1 MYAIAFICCVSLSQD
16 FDMCVSCYQTVG
28 HEHPMD
34 KLGLG
39 LDDEA
44 SFQEGPKDP
53 REQRKASIEKC
64 IRYLVHATK
73 CHDPHCKLPSCIK
86 MKRVLTHSRECKL
99 MLSNKWSM
107 CKICKQFV
115 LLCISHAKNCNE
127 DKCPV
132 PVCARIKKNL
142 RDQRNKQAV
151 QRQRFMQMRMAH
163 MSASV
168 TNQVA
173 SVQNANNSV
182 ASPATNLSPSNP
194 TSHPS
199 PSKGSPANHP
209 ASHTANNSPA
219 AGVTASPAGGNQ
231 AGSGG
236 GGKGGPRTPANE
248 QMTGKAPRL
257 TNVPS
262 PAMQSHP
269 ASVPPSGKMEQN
281 MPAPNVTVGATAGL
295 PGELKIQKVPQNPA
309 VPAGGA
315 TGMQQRM
322 GTPMMGRAQHE
333 MMGQNSAAAAGIG
346 SQYQM
351 NMGTMAPQSNPAMM
365 RHSNYASPVAQQ
377 MMVRQSQYGG
387 GSYRGIAPNMQPHMA
402 AAAAAQQRMMS
413 QGQVYHQAPQ
423 QRSSTL
429 QQMLQA
435 GPPTQQYAAAQY
447 PQMSAHPHMTRP
459 PPQYP
464 MPQTA
469 GYPQVLGQSRPM
481 AGPPAQM
488 GQHMPNPQM
497 HPQYGGGMPQ
507 MDHSGGMQPTTADPS
522 GYMYQQQHQYG
533 LNTNN
538 NNSFHQQE
546 SMGSLGAM
554 TPTDRLSRF
563 AESL

>member
-1 MYAIAFICCVSLSQD
+1 
-16 FDMCVSCYQTVG
+16 
-28 HEHPMD
+28 MD

-73 CHDPHCKLPSCIK
+73 CHDPHCKQPSCIK
-86 MKRVLTHSRECKL
+86 MKRVLTHTRECKL
-99 MLSNKWSM
+99 MLSNKWNM

-142 RDQRNKQAV
+142 RDQRNQQQV
-151 QRQRFMQMRMAH
+151 QRQRFMQLRMAQ
-163 MSASV
+163 MSMTSQA
-168 TNQVA
+168 A

-182 ASPATNLSPSNP
+182 ASPATNTSPSNP

-219 AGVTASPAGGNQ
+219 AGITASPAGGPGT
-231 AGSGG
+231 GSVG
-236 GGKGGPRTPANE
+236 GGKGGPRTPASE

-269 ASVPPSGKMEQN
+269 SSVPSGKMEQN

-295 PGELKIQKVPQNPA
+295 PGELKIQKVPQNSMP
-309 VPAGGA
+309 PAGTA
-315 TGMQQRM
+315 GMQQRM
-322 GTPMMGRAQHE
+322 GTQMMARTQHDMMGH
-333 MMGQNSAAAAGIG
+333 NSVAAGMG
-346 SQYQM
+346 SQYNQM
-351 NMGTMAPQSNPAMM
+351 SMNTMTPQSNPAMM
-365 RHSNYASPVAQQ
+365 RHPNYAGPVAPQ
-377 MMVRQSQYGG
+377 MMARQPQYGT
-387 GSYRGIAPNMQPHMA
+387 SYRGIAPNMQPHMA
-402 AAAAAQQRMMS
+402 AQQRMMS
-413 QGQVYHQAPQ
+413 QGQVYHQQPPQ
-423 QRSSTL
+423 QRGSQL

-435 GPPTQQYAAAQY
+435 GPAQQQYVAAAQY
-447 PQMSAHPHMTRP
+447 GSPQMSAHPHMTRP

-481 AGPPAQM
+481 PGPSPAQM
-488 GQHMPNPQM
+488 GQHMPAQM
-497 HPQYGGGMPQ
+497 HHQYGGMAQ
-507 MDHSGGMQPTTADPS
+507 MDPSGGMQSTDPS
-522 GYMYQQQHQYG
+522 SYMYQQPYG

-538 NNSFHQQE
+538 NNSFHQQDH
-546 SMGSLGAM
+546 MGGLGAM
-554 TPTDRLSRF
+554 NPSDRLSRF

>member
-1 MYAIAFICCVSLSQD
+1 
-16 FDMCVSCYQTVG
+16 
-28 HEHPMD
+28 
-34 KLGLG
+34 
-39 LDDEA
+39 
-44 SFQEGPKDP
+44 
-53 REQRKASIEKC
+53 
-64 IRYLVHATK
+64 
-73 CHDPHCKLPSCIK
+73 
-86 MKRVLTHSRECKL
+86 
-99 MLSNKWSM
+99 
-107 CKICKQFV
+107 
-115 LLCISHAKNCNE
+115 
-127 DKCPV
+127 
-132 PVCARIKKNL
+132 
-142 RDQRNKQAV
+142 
-151 QRQRFMQMRMAH
+151 

-173 SVQNANNSV
+173 SVQNTNNNV
-182 ASPATNLSPSNP
+182 ASPAANSSPSNP

-219 AGVTASPAGGNQ
+219 AGMTASPAGGNQ
-231 AGSGG
+231 AGSGSG
-236 GGKGGPRTPANE
+236 GGGSGGKGGPRTPANE

-269 ASVPPSGKMEQN
+269 ASVPPSGKMEPN

-309 VPAGGA
+309 MPAGGGP
-315 TGMQQRM
+315 GMQQRK
-322 GTPMMGRAQHE
+322 GTPMMSRAQHE
-333 MMGQNSAAAAGIG
+333 MMGQNSPAAAAAAAAGMG

-365 RHSNYASPVAQQ
+365 RHANYASPVAAQQ
-377 MMVRQSQYGG
+377 MMAARQSQYGG

-402 AAAAAQQRMMS
+402 AAAAVQQQRMMS

-423 QRSSTL
+423 QRSSQL
-429 QQMLQA
+429 QQMLA
-435 GPPTQQYAAAQY
+435 GPPTQQYAAAAAAQY
-447 PQMSAHPHMTRP
+447 SQMSAHPHMTRP

-497 HPQYGGGMPQ
+497 HHQYGGGMAQ
-507 MDHSGGMQPTTADPS
+507 MDPSGGMQPSTADPS

-546 SMGSLGAM
+546 PVGSLGAM

>member
-1 MYAIAFICCVSLSQD
+1 
-16 FDMCVSCYQTVG
+16 
-28 HEHPMD
+28 
-34 KLGLG
+34 
-39 LDDEA
+39 
-44 SFQEGPKDP
+44 
-53 REQRKASIEKC
+53 
-64 IRYLVHATK
+64 
-73 CHDPHCKLPSCIK
+73 
-86 MKRVLTHSRECKL
+86 
-99 MLSNKWSM
+99 
-107 CKICKQFV
+107 
-115 LLCISHAKNCNE
+115 
-127 DKCPV
+127 
-132 PVCARIKKNL
+132 
-142 RDQRNKQAV
+142 
-151 QRQRFMQMRMAH
+151 

-173 SVQNANNSV
+173 SVQNANNNV
-182 ASPATNLSPSNP
+182 ASPAANSSPSNP

-231 AGSGG
+231 TGS
-236 GGKGGPRTPANE
+236 GKGGPRTPASE

-269 ASVPPSGKMEQN
+269 ASVPSGKMEQN

-295 PGELKIQKVPQNPA
+295 PGELKIQKVPQNPM
-309 VPAGGA
+309 PAGAGA
-315 TGMQQRM
+315 PGMQQRM
-322 GTPMMGRAQHE
+322 GAPMMGRAQHE
-333 MMGQNSAAAAGIG
+333 MMGHNSAAASGMG

-351 NMGTMAPQSNPAMM
+351 NIGSMAPQTNPGMM
-365 RHSNYASPVAQQ
+365 RHPSYANPVAAQQ
-377 MMVRQSQYGG
+377 MMARQPQYAGAT
-387 GSYRGIAPNMQPHMA
+387 SYRGIAPNMQQHM
-402 AAAAAQQRMMS
+402 QQRMMS
-413 QGQVYHQAPQ
+413 QGQVYHQPPQ

-435 GPPTQQYAAAQY
+435 APPTQQFAVAGGSPYGN
-447 PQMSAHPHMTRP
+447 PQMSAHHHMTRP

-481 AGPPAQM
+481 AGSPAQM
-488 GQHMPNPQM
+488 GQHMATQM
-497 HPQYGGGMPQ
+497 HHPQYSGMAQ
-507 MDHSGGMQPTTADPS
+507 MDPSGGMQATDPS
-522 GYMYQQQHQYG
+522 TYMYQQHQYG

-538 NNSFHQQE
+538 NNSFRQQE
-546 SMGSLGAM
+546 PMGSSLSSM

>member
-1 MYAIAFICCVSLSQD
+1 MHLLDCMLIYCVSFMQD
-16 FDMCVSCYQTVG
+16 YDLCVSCYQSVG

-115 LLCISHAKNCNE
+115 LLCISHAKNCHE

-142 RDQRNKQAV
+142 RDQRNQQQV
-151 QRQRFMQMRMAH
+151 QRNRFMQMRMTQ

-219 AGVTASPAGGNQ
+219 AGITASPAGGTQ
-231 AGSGG
+231 AGSGASG
-236 GGKGGPRTPANE
+236 SVGKGGPRTPANE

-269 ASVPPSGKMEQN
+269 SSVPSGKMEQN

-295 PGELKIQKVPQNPA
+295 PGELKIQKVPQNPM
-309 VPAGGA
+309 PTGA
-315 TGMQQRM
+315 PGMQQRM
-322 GTPMMGRAQHE
+322 GAPMMGRPQQE
-333 MMGQNSAAAAGIG
+333 MMGHNSAAAGMG

-365 RHSNYASPVAQQ
+365 RHPSYANPVAAQQ
-377 MMVRQSQYGG
+377 MMARQPQYAA
-387 GSYRGIAPNMQPHMA
+387 GSYRGMAPNMQSHM
-402 AAAAAQQRMMS
+402 AAQQRMMS
-413 QGQVYHQAPQ
+413 QGQVYHQPPQ

-435 GPPTQQYAAAQY
+435 GPPTQQYAAAAQY
-447 PQMSAHPHMTRP
+447 GSPQMSAHPHMTRP

-481 AGPPAQM
+481 PGPPTQM
-488 GQHMPNPQM
+488 GQHIPAQM
-497 HPQYGGGMPQ
+497 HHQYGGMAQ
-507 MDHSGGMQPTTADPS
+507 MDPSGGMQATDPS
-522 GYMYQQQHQYG
+522 GYMYQQHQYG

-538 NNSFHQQE
+538 NNSFHQQDQ
-546 SMGSLGAM
+546 MGGLSAM

>member
-1 MYAIAFICCVSLSQD
+1 
-16 FDMCVSCYQTVG
+16 
-28 HEHPMD
+28 
-34 KLGLG
+34 
-39 LDDEA
+39 
-44 SFQEGPKDP
+44 
-53 REQRKASIEKC
+53 
-64 IRYLVHATK
+64 
-73 CHDPHCKLPSCIK
+73 
-86 MKRVLTHSRECKL
+86 
-99 MLSNKWSM
+99 
-107 CKICKQFV
+107 
-115 LLCISHAKNCNE
+115 
-127 DKCPV
+127 
-132 PVCARIKKNL
+132 VCARIKKNL

-173 SVQNANNSV
+173 SVQNANNNV
-182 ASPATNLSPSNP
+182 ASPAAANPSPSGP

-219 AGVTASPAGGNQ
+219 AGITASPAGGNQ
-231 AGSGG
+231 AGSGA

-262 PAMQSHP
+262 PAMQSSHP

-295 PGELKIQKVPQNPA
+295 PGELKIQKVPQNPM
-309 VPAGGA
+309 PAGA
-315 TGMQQRM
+315 PAGMQQRM
-322 GTPMMGRAQHE
+322 AAPMMARAQHE
-333 MMGQNSAAAAGIG
+333 MMGQNSAAAVGMG
-346 SQYQM
+346 SQQYQM

-365 RHSNYASPVAQQ
+365 RHPNYASPVAAQQ
-377 MMVRQSQYGG
+377 MIARQSQYAG
-387 GSYRGIAPNMQPHMA
+387 GSYRGMAPNMQPHMA
-402 AAAAAQQRMMS
+402 AAAVAQQRMMS
-413 QGQVYHQAPQ
+413 QGQVYHQPPQ

-435 GPPTQQYAAAQY
+435 GPPTQQYAAAAAAQY

-481 AGPPAQM
+481 AGPTQM
-488 GQHMPNPQM
+488 GQHMATPQM
-497 HPQYGGGMPQ
+497 HPQYGGMAQ
-507 MDHSGGMQPTTADPS
+507 MDPSGGMQTTGDPS
-522 GYMYQQQHQYG
+522 GYMYQQHQYG

-538 NNSFHQQE
+538 NNSFHQQQE
-546 SMGSLGAM
+546 AMGSLGAM